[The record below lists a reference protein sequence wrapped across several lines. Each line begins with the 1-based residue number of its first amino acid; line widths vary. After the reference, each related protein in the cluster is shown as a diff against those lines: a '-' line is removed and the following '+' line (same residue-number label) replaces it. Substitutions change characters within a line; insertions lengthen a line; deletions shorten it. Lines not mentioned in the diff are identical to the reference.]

1 MYIKWIGAC
10 LIVAGCCG
18 CGCSIASAAKKEERL
33 IRQLQRLLLFME
45 SELEYRLTPL
55 PELCAMTAEE
65 ASGVLRN
72 IFQSLSVELR
82 RQYAPSAASCMG
94 EVLQQTARLPGRAR
108 KHLAYLGRS
117 LGRFDLT
124 GQLSGIRAVE
134 LACRDDLE
142 RLHTNWDVRL
152 RSYRTLGICAGA
164 ALVIL
169 FI

>member
-18 CGCSIASAAKKEERL
+18 CGCSIAAAAKREERL

-65 ASGVLRN
+65 AGGVLRN
-72 IFQSLSVELR
+72 IFRSLSVELT

-94 EVLQQTARLPGRAR
+94 EVLQQTSHLPGRIR

-134 LACRDDLE
+134 QACRDDLE